1 MMRLELSSEQH
12 QLLLELLEACLSD
25 LRMEIVDT
33 DRIDYKDML
42 RDRKEILVGLLE
54 HLRHPTQVSE

>member
-1 MMRLELSSEQH
+1 MVRLILSPEQH
-12 QLLLELLEACLSD
+12 QLLVELLESCLSD

-42 RDRKEILVGLLE
+42 KDRKDILLSLLE
-54 HLRHPTQVSE
+54 TLRSAPA

>member
-1 MMRLELSSEQH
+1 MVRLELSPEQY
-12 QLLLELLEACLSD
+12 QLLVELLESCLSD

-42 RDRKEILVGLLE
+42 KDRKDILLSLLE
-54 HLRHPTQVSE
+54 TLRSAPA

>member
-1 MMRLELSSEQH
+1 MVRLELSPEQY
-12 QLLLELLEACLSD
+12 QLLVELLESCLTD

-42 RDRKEILVGLLE
+42 KDRKDILLSLLE
-54 HLRHPTQVSE
+54 TLRSASA

>member
-1 MMRLELSSEQH
+1 MVRLELSPEQY
-12 QLLLELLEACLSD
+12 QLLVELLESCLSD

-42 RDRKEILVGLLE
+42 KDRKNILLSLLE
-54 HLRHPTQVSE
+54 TLRSAPA

>member
-1 MMRLELSSEQH
+1 MVRLELSPEQY
-12 QLLLELLEACLSD
+12 QLLVELLESCLSD

-42 RDRKEILVGLLE
+42 KDRKNILLSLLE
-54 HLRHPTQVSE
+54 TLRSASA

>member
-1 MMRLELSSEQH
+1 MVRLELSPEQY
-12 QLLLELLEACLSD
+12 QLLVELLESCLSD

-42 RDRKEILVGLLE
+42 KDRKDILLSLLE
-54 HLRHPTQVSE
+54 TLRSASA

>member
-1 MMRLELSSEQH
+1 MVRLELSPEQY
-12 QLLLELLEACLSD
+12 QLLVELLESCLSD

-42 RDRKEILVGLLE
+42 KDRKDVLLRLLE
-54 HLRHPTQVSE
+54 TLRSASA

>member
-1 MMRLELSSEQH
+1 MVRLELSPEQY
-12 QLLLELLEACLSD
+12 QLLVELLESCLSD

-42 RDRKEILVGLLE
+42 KDRKDVLLSLLE
-54 HLRHPTQVSE
+54 TLRSASA

>member
-1 MMRLELSSEQH
+1 MVRLELSSEQY
-12 QLLLELLEACLSD
+12 QLLVELLESCLSD

-42 RDRKEILVGLLE
+42 KDRKDVLLSLLE
-54 HLRHPTQVSE
+54 TLRSASA